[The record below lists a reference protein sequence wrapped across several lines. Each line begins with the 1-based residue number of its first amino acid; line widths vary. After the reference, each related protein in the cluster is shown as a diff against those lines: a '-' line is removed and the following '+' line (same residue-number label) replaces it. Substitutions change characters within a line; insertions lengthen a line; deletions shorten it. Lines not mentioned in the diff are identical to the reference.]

1 MRHYVILLSSW
12 KGFALIF
19 PVVSNIKSQTRSGAH
34 DSTKSLWYMKIIHC
48 VKKCYEEP
56 TLAYILA
63 YYHLIIYHSPFFIPY
78 IMINAN
84 AGDQKIY
91 RNRHGFTYFCI
102 GYESLFNYVVAN

>member
-63 YYHLIIYHSPFFIPY
+63 YYHLIIYFVQELS
-78 IMINAN
+78 
-84 AGDQKIY
+84 KIK
-91 RNRHGFTYFCI
+91 CQ
-102 GYESLFNYVVAN
+102 